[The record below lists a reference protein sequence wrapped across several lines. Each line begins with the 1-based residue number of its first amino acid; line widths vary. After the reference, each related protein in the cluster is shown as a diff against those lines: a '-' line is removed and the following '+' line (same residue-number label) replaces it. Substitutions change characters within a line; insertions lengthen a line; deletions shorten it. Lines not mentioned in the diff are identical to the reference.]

1 LRAAILRLQLNERFS
16 YDAAQS
22 LFFNNFEEHEVAGL
36 EDVETIRT
44 EVEARLHDASV
55 KPHSVVNYD
64 NFAIRPEVLDAYAV
78 RWYFR
83 FQLSSHAT
91 CFIRGANIAD
101 EPTRAARDEY
111 FDRAAKSST
120 SRPRLAAQLHSG
132 FWDPDFPIGAAGVR
146 FTPAWEPLLR
156 RPCQCRYGHRNPPM
170 GQSNSRSTPDHQK
183 TAD

>member
-1 LRAAILRLQLNERFS
+1 MRAAILRLQLNERFS

-22 LFFNNFEEHEVAGL
+22 LFFNNFEEHEVASL

-44 EVEARLHDASV
+44 EVETRLHDASV

-64 NFAIRPEVLDAYAV
+64 KFAIRPEVLDAYAV

-101 EPTRAARDEY
+101 DQELLKVGSVIYDALYTWCGSLQGERHGWYPATVMQEM
-111 FDRAAKSST
+111 K
-120 SRPRLAAQLHSG
+120 PR
-132 FWDPDFPIGAAGVR
+132 
-146 FTPAWEPLLR
+146 T
-156 RPCQCRYGHRNPPM
+156 M
-170 GQSNSRSTPDHQK
+170 
-183 TAD
+183 